1 MNELERLSATFV
13 GGRRKN
19 PDFVVLTKEQLAAY
33 RAGVPLKD
41 LRTYLVIEIN
51 GDFWHTKHKG
61 VSREQREREFVDGY
75 ASIGVSCLVL
85 WGSDIHSEAV
95 DTASMVQVFLA
106 KDERS

>member
-1 MNELERLSATFV
+1 MNELERLSATFFPDNVVYSGDWAYWVTWV

-61 VSREQREREFVDGY
+61 VSREQREREFVDG
-75 ASIGVSCLVL
+75 SVLVSRAD
-85 WGSDIHSEAV
+85 W
-95 DTASMVQVFLA
+95 
-106 KDERS
+106 